1 MEVLSNLCKG
11 ADLGD
16 AHLSESNRELGCKS
30 IGRGVFYQRRRL
42 KSHWCE
48 VFGTGHNH
56 AALII
61 GFPPDPRSEL
71 DVALCGVLRNKV
83 KKEAEGWS
91 G

>member
-1 MEVLSNLCKG
+1 MHTCLRATGSLDVR
-11 ADLGD
+11 A
-16 AHLSESNRELGCKS
+16 LSEESS
-30 IGRGVFYQRRRL
+30 IKDGDK

-61 GFPPDPRSEL
+61 GFLPDPRSEL